1 MSLQVASM
9 ISLGRDSYSKFRANS
24 FKRKQQFYS
33 RLGNR
38 PGMAKPMNFKPIGMS
53 KSARS
58 RLQSMQAN
66 TDLFL
71 QGMMDNADYV
81 LNETTRMTVNQVNQ
95 RSAEELLI
103 KIDESERK
111 SSSVI
116 PTSGSLFDTTV

>member
-9 ISLGRDSYSKFRANS
+9 ISAGRDGYNKLRSTSL
-24 FKRKQQFYS
+24 KRKQQFYS
-33 RLGNR
+33 RIKR

-116 PTSGSLFDTTV
+116 PRSGSLFDTTV